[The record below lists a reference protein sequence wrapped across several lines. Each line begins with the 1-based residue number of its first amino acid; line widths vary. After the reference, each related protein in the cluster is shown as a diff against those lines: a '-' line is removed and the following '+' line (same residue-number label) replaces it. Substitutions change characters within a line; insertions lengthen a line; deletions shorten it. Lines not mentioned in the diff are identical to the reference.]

1 MDRKIHNIFPRPLAE
16 NRSFLGPN
24 HCKKVLEHLKSL
36 EYNSIDKSEP
46 NKSFISSSK
55 DVLSQLPEIKDIILN
70 DFLQYIEYSM
80 KITDAKFKIGS
91 SWGTKA
97 PPGTDSNWHIHSN
110 YFYSG
115 VYYPEKCT
123 GIMFKDQ
130 LVDHYIFDFSA
141 QTPYNSNAYTHYPEK
156 NSLVYFRSNLF
167 HKIMKNTDTTDRY
180 SLAFNI
186 MPFGEY
192 GTGDGIITVK

>member
-1 MDRKIHNIFPRPLAE
+1 MNREIHHIFPRPLAE
-16 NRSFLGPN
+16 NKSFLGPN
-24 HCKKVLEHLKSL
+24 QTKRVLEHLKSL
-36 EYNSIDKSEP
+36 EYVCIDNTEP

-130 LVDHYIFDFSA
+130 LVDHHIHQILKCLIGEIFFANYLRNIARNFGGEIVIIMVACNTNMIDF
-141 QTPYNSNAYTHYPEK
+141 
-156 NSLVYFRSNLF
+156 
-167 HKIMKNTDTTDRY
+167 
-180 SLAFNI
+180 
-186 MPFGEY
+186 
-192 GTGDGIITVK
+192 